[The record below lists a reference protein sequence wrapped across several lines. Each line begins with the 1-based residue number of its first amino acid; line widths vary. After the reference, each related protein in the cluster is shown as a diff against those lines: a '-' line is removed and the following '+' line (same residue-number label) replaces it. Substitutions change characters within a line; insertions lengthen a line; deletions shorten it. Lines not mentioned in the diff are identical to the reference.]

1 MMKWK
6 TAAFAVLSVSMTAP
20 SFASHQLLAASED
33 AASVGTS
40 PEKIQLDLANI
51 IALVRRRGWPADLGR
66 ICPFLLSARKGGGC
80 LAQQIAFF
88 ERDQKGRAFNVLP
101 LQSRSVSYVVV
112 LDLTTDVGIAY
123 LASPVGKLISA
134 ATITAGGESKA
145 ISADE
150 AQLGFQRQLQFWAAN
165 IEQFDKWLEKR
176 KYGPV
181 PDAQSTH

>member
-20 SFASHQLLAASED
+20 AFASHHLVPAPGGAVAVD
-33 AASVGTS
+33 A
-40 PEKIQLDLANI
+40 EKTELDLAKI
-51 IALVRRRGWPADLGR
+51 IALVRRRGWPADLGQM
-66 ICPFLLSARKGGGC
+66 CPPSVVKMIGGAC
-80 LAQQIAFF
+80 LAQQVAFF
-88 ERDQKGRAFNVLP
+88 ERDHKGRAFNVLP
-101 LQSRSVSYVVV
+101 LRSRSVSYVVV
-112 LDLTTDVGIAY
+112 LDLTGDVGIAY